1 MNQSSFLSLNWKDIL
16 KGFIVAAITAAVAGI
31 SQSLEAGAFP
41 TLTQVKTSALVG
53 LAAGLSY
60 LIKNFFTT
68 PPTVPPAA

>member
-1 MNQSSFLSLNWKDIL
+1 MNQSNFLSLNWKDVL

-41 TLTQVKTSALVG
+41 TLAQVKTSALVG

-60 LIKNFFTT
+60 LIKNFFTPA
-68 PPTVPPAA
+68 PPTTPAA

>member
-1 MNQSSFLSLNWKDIL
+1 MKQSNFLAINWADVA

-31 SQSLEAGAFP
+31 SQSLEAGSFP
-41 TLTQVKTSALVG
+41 SLVQLKTSALVG

-68 PPTVPPAA
+68 PDQKPTV